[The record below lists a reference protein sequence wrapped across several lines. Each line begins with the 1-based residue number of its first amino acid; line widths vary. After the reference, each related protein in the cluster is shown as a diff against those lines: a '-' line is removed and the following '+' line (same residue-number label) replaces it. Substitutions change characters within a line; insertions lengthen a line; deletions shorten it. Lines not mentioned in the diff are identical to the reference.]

1 MGLFDS
7 ARTLAA
13 LQTEKNTRDM
23 AKAMKGAQ
31 QEQRDEAAR
40 AYQQQ
45 LAEWRAKHE
54 REKAEA
60 AVGVQ
65 AAGPDAALLDELRA
79 ERERI
84 QWCIDRIIRL
94 ESEVA
99 GLRRQI
105 EQRATD

>member
-1 MGLFDS
+1 MGLFDG

-13 LQTEKNTRDM
+13 LQTEKNTRDL
-23 AKAMKGAQ
+23 AKAVKSAQ

-54 REKAEA
+54 REKAERA
-60 AVGVQ
+60 SQPAVDEG
-65 AAGPDAALLDELRA
+65 ALEELRA
-79 ERERI
+79 ERERV

-94 ESEVA
+94 ESEVRS
-99 GLRRQI
+99 LREQL
-105 EQRATD
+105 EQRPAGD